1 MLTVVLIVNALIAL
15 LCLYV
20 AWQVWNL
27 RRVLANVADTLI
39 SVERNTYAVL
49 HGAPNAIIKGQRGT
63 RQLRKQYRQLQTQ
76 LQRAEQVL
84 GLLSLGQT
92 AWRRR
97 STVVRRLKP

>member
-1 MLTVVLIVNALIAL
+1 MLTVVLIANVLIAL

-39 SVERNTYAVL
+39 SVERSTYAVL
-49 HGAPNAIIKGQRGT
+49 HGAPNAIIQGQRGT
-63 RQLRKQYRQLQTQ
+63 RQLRKQYRQLQVQ

-92 AWRRR
+92 AWRRS
-97 STVVRRLKP
+97 STVVRRLKR

>member
-1 MLTVVLIVNALIAL
+1 MP
-15 LCLYV
+15 YV

-97 STVVRRLKP
+97 STVVRRFKP

>member
-1 MLTVVLIVNALIAL
+1 MLTVVLIVNVLIAL

-49 HGAPNAIIKGQRGT
+49 HGAPKAIITGQRGT

>member
-49 HGAPNAIIKGQRGT
+49 HGAPNAIIKGHRGT

>member
-97 STVVRRLKP
+97 STVVRRFKP